1 MQVGSELMNSLK
13 IMENHIVSPYTV
25 LRAVSGAQTTRAL
38 PHGIIDMQECKN
50 IEFLLTPDGY
60 LMEISMVELSESS
73 RNHIFSS
80 KTPCRPFSNS

>member
-25 LRAVSGAQTTRAL
+25 LRAVWEAQMSRAL

-50 IEFLLTPDGY
+50 IEFPMVSDGY
-60 LMEISMVELSESS
+60 FM
-73 RNHIFSS
+73 
-80 KTPCRPFSNS
+80 